1 MSQDGSVAAL
11 TEEEVYRNA
20 RLKQINDL
28 QQAGN
33 NMYPHKFET
42 TLTFPEYRKRYENL
56 EVGSRHHEFVECI
69 AGRAQEKR
77 GSGNK
82 LVFYTVFSDGV
93 SIQYLCDRREY
104 ANPDKFTEDNDL
116 IHRGDIVGVRGFAG
130 KSLKG
135 ELSIYV
141 LELKLLA
148 PCLKF
153 LPKLAFGLTDPEIRA
168 RKRYFD
174 MIANHDVRDVFIIK
188 SKIFGQIRRYLDD
201 RGFIEVHTPILSLNA
216 GGASA
221 KPFITHHNDLD
232 QSMFLRI
239 APELYLKQLVVGGLN
254 RVYELGP
261 QFRNESI
268 DPSHNPE
275 FSSLEFYMAYADYN
289 DLFTMCEEL
298 FSAIVFSIHGT
309 LKLKYKPLNRDEI
322 TIDFTPPYKRIDMIS
337 ELEKRTGKLFPKDLS
352 SESTRDFFDDLC
364 TTLHV
369 ECGSPRTTARLID
382 KLVGYFIEP
391 DCQNPTFIMNQPLI
405 MSPLAKQ
412 HREFPQLTERFELF
426 IAGMELANAY
436 TELNDPQIQR
446 SRFEEQAKAKSAGD
460 DEAQAIDE
468 PFIDSLEYGLP
479 PTGGFGLGIERLV
492 MLLTDRNTIRDVLT
506 FPPVTDK
513 TKKVDNLSL
522 SK

>member
-1 MSQDGSVAAL
+1 MDSNISNPGL
-11 TEEEVYRNA
+11 NEEELFKIN
-20 RLKQINDL
+20 RLKEISELEKNGYNL
-28 QQAGN
+28 
-33 NMYPHKFET
+33 YPHKFPV
-42 TLTFPEYRKRYENL
+42 TLTFPEYRNKYDSL
-56 EVGSRHHEFVECI
+56 ETGSRHHEFVECI
-69 AGRAQEKR
+69 AGRVQEKR
-77 GSGNK
+77 GNGNK
-82 LVFYTVFSDGV
+82 LLFYTVFSDGV
-93 SIQYLCDRREY
+93 SIQYLCDKREY
-104 ANPDKFTEDNDL
+104 ENQDNFVKDNDI

-135 ELSIYV
+135 ELSIYP
-141 LELKLLA
+141 LEIKLLT

-174 MIANHDVRDVFIIK
+174 LIANHEVRDVFIIR
-188 SKIFGQIRRYLDD
+188 SKVFSEIRKYLDN
-201 RGFIEVHTPILSLNA
+201 RGFIETQTPILSLNA

-221 KPFITHHNDLD
+221 KPFVTHHNDLD
-232 QSMFLRI
+232 QNMFLRI

-298 FSAIVFSIHGT
+298 FSSIVYAIHGT
-309 LKLKYKPLNRDEI
+309 LKIKYKPLNRDEM
-322 TIDFTPPYKRIDMIS
+322 TIDFTPPYRRFDMIS
-337 ELEKRTGKLFPKDLS
+337 ELESRIGVSFPKNLS
-352 SESTRDFFDDLC
+352 SDETREFLDNLC
-364 TTLHV
+364 NELKV
-369 ECGSPRTTARLID
+369 DCSNPRTNARLID
-382 KLVGYFIEP
+382 KLVGHFIEP
-391 DCQNPTFIMNQPLI
+391 DCQNPTFIMNQPLT

-412 HREFPQLTERFELF
+412 HRDNPQLTERFELF

-436 TELNDPQIQR
+436 TELNNPVIQR
-446 SRFEEQAKAKSAGD
+446 ERFEDQAKAKNMGD
-460 DEAQAIDE
+460 DEAQTIDE

-479 PTGGFGLGIERLV
+479 PTGGFGLGVERLV
-492 MLLTDRNTIRDVLT
+492 MLMTNRNTIRDVLA

-513 TKKVDNLSL
+513 NKKVDNI
-522 SK
+522 